1 MKGIFPDP
9 AAPTPQPDGGGETLP
24 APQQP
29 AAPPAVAEETIEP
42 PTLPQMAP
50 PQRYT
55 TRFAV
60 AYVALG
66 LALAGAIAAFVVLV
80 IRPGHTPTP
89 AWSSWSPAQASSSD
103 MIKQIST
110 HVAQEY
116 RLTRTGGE
124 LVAVVPREASVTSGT
139 TNISIKAVAIRKQ
152 PDSNAGIAV
161 DLNPP
166 EMYQL
171 CGLGQNCSIASGT
184 PSTTRGRLVRREA
197 LEIALYTF
205 KFVPSVKSI
214 AAFMPPPPGQTA
226 NEMLYFQKNDVAP
239 ELSQPLSK
247 TLSSALTPLPTNPD
261 TSEAPTIDRLT
272 LPYLYTYQLQAL
284 QAGGAALILD
294 PAT

>member
-1 MKGIFPDP
+1 MNGIFPDP
-9 AAPTPQPDGGGETLP
+9 AAEPPAGAP
-24 APQQP
+24 APP
-29 AAPPAVAEETIEP
+29 APPSPATPAVAEQPLEP
-42 PTLPQMAP
+42 PTLPTVQP

-55 TRFAV
+55 TRFAI

-80 IRPGHTPTP
+80 IRPGHTPSP
-89 AWSSWSPAQASSSD
+89 PWSSWTPARASTND

-110 HVAQEY
+110 HVAEQY
-116 RLTRTGGE
+116 RLTASGGE
-124 LVAVVPREASVTSGT
+124 LVAVVPRNASVTSGT

-171 CGLGQNCSIASGT
+171 CGLGQNCSIATGT
-184 PSTTRGRLVRREA
+184 ASTTRGRLVRREA

-226 NEMLYFQKNDVAP
+226 NEMLYFQKDDVQS

-247 TLSSALTPLPTNPD
+247 TLSTSLTPLPTNPD